1 MEMKE
6 SGKPVRVLHVVTYMG
21 RGGLETMLMN
31 YYRRIDRD
39 LVQFDFLTHRS
50 FRADY
55 DQEIERL
62 GGRIYHLPKLNP
74 FSPSYLRSLDRFFR
88 EHREYKIVHSHL
100 DCMAGIP
107 LKYAAKNGVPVRIA
121 HAHSSS
127 QVKDGKYLF
136 KIFFKHNIRKYAD
149 YLFACGKN
157 AGYWMFKTDEFNVLN
172 NAIDAEAYIYNGA
185 VRDRV
190 RKEWGI
196 SGKDFVL
203 GHIGSFT
210 PPKNHSFLVD
220 VFADI
225 VRIHPESVLFL
236 VGDGRLRKNIEE
248 KCYRKGIEQK
258 VIFTGVRED
267 VPDLLQA
274 MDLFLFPSLF
284 EGLGIAAVEAQASG
298 LPCLIS
304 EQVPAECEKTTGLVR
319 RMSLG
324 AGAQKWADEAVRQ
337 IGRIRENKRCEIED
351 AGFDIRKN
359 AEKLQEFYLDKYG
372 EI

>member
-6 SGKPVRVLHVVTYMG
+6 SAKPVRVLHVVTYMG

-55 DQEIERL
+55 DQEIEQL
-62 GGRIYHLPKLNP
+62 GGRIYHLPRLNP

-121 HAHSSS
+121 HAHNSG
-127 QVKDGKYLF
+127 QEKNGKYLLKLCF
-136 KIFFKHNIRKYAD
+136 KQNITRYATH
-149 YLFACGKN
+149 LFACSKAAGRWMFGKN
-157 AGYWMFKTDEFNVLN
+157 DFHVLN
-172 NAIDAEAYIYNGA
+172 NAIDAEEYVFNERIREKIRAELDIGP
-185 VRDRV
+185 
-190 RKEWGI
+190 ET
-196 SGKDFVL
+196 FVC
-203 GHIGSFT
+203 GHVGRFL
-210 PPKNHSFLVD
+210 PQKNHEFLID
-220 VFADI
+220 VFAQI
-225 VRIHPESVLFL
+225 VKLHGDSRLLL
-236 VGDGRLRKNIEE
+236 VGDGALAERIRE
-248 KCYRKGIEQK
+248 KCRKPELSDK

-284 EGLGIAAVEAQASG
+284 EGLPVALIEAQASG

-304 EQVPAECEKTTGLVR
+304 DQVPAECEKTTGLVR

-359 AEKLQEFYLDKYG
+359 AEKLQEFYLNAV
-372 EI
+372 